1 MKAGPL
7 WQLAIQTTPEAEEPV
22 SELLAANFGQPV
34 SSYTDLRSSTTRV
47 EAYLSA
53 RPARIHA
60 EQIRAALA
68 QLRRKGVSLG
78 SGRFTIR
85 RLPWKN
91 WAESWKRHFQPL
103 EIGRKLLLKPSWSR
117 RKPRKGSA
125 VVILDPGL
133 SFGTGHHP
141 TTAFCLE
148 QVVKFQRASQPQ
160 SFLDVGT
167 GSGVLAIAAVR
178 LGFRPVIGFDLD
190 PEAIRSARANARR
203 NRLSRHIQ
211 FYERDVAKEGGSRFL
226 RKYSMVCANLTADLL
241 TEHRDRLLGWLEPGG
256 LLVLAGILKKE
267 FGRIRQ
273 HYQGSGLRL
282 AAFRRRGEWHSGSFR
297 FRAE

>member
-7 WQLAIQTTPEAEEPV
+7 WRVAIQTTPEAEEPV
-22 SELLAANFGQPV
+22 SELLAATFGQSV
-34 SSYTDLRSSTTRV
+34 SSYTELRNSTTRV

-53 RPARIHA
+53 RPARIQS
-60 EQIRAALA
+60 EQIRKVLTQFRA
-68 QLRRKGVSLG
+68 QGLNLGTSSLR
-78 SGRFTIR
+78 IR
-85 RLPWKN
+85 RLPPKN

-103 EIGRKLLLKPSWSR
+103 EIGGKLLLKPSWSR
-117 RKPRKGSA
+117 RKSA
-125 VVILDPGL
+125 RGRIVVVLDPGL

-148 QVVKFQRASQPQ
+148 QLVKFRRAGLAQ

-167 GSGVLAIAAVR
+167 GSGVLAIAAAR

-203 NRLSRHIQ
+203 NHVSRYIQ
-211 FYERDVAKEGGSRFL
+211 FYEGDVAKVGGRRFQ
-226 RKYSMVCANLTADLL
+226 RKYSMICANLTADLL
-241 TEHRDRLLGWLEPGG
+241 TAHRDRLLRWLEPRG

-267 FGRIRQ
+267 FGSICR
-273 HYQGSGLRL
+273 HYQDSGLRL

-297 FRAE
+297 AD